1 MKTTQD
7 ERLLDYLKDNHSIN
21 PLEVWTELGI
31 YRLSACIHRLRK
43 VGWNI
48 DTDTIGVFNQFDEL
62 CMVGDYKLKN

>member
-21 PLEVWTELGI
+21 PLEAWTELGI